1 MSAKRPL
8 RATQASKYYYT
19 SVTSS
24 IYFKQNENL
33 VILVQEPKGP
43 NWVELSH
50 RIHEPKL
57 PEGTGSRRKSSRTSG
72 AEGISQEGPR
82 KTNKWKIRLIN
93 HWVHIVQTI

>member
-57 PEGTGSRRKSSRTSG
+57 PEGTGF
-72 AEGISQEGPR
+72 
-82 KTNKWKIRLIN
+82 
-93 HWVHIVQTI
+93 